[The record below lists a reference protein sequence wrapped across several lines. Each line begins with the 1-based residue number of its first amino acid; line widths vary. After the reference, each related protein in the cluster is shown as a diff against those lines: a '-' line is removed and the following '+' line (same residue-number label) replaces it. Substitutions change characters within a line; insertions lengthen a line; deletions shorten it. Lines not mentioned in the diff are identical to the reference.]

1 MPRSV
6 RWLFII
12 AVLLGC
18 TVATSAPPLT
28 DLQVAAELDAYAT
41 LLRGAGETG
50 RAGEVAAQADRLR
63 LSWRK
68 YQEAYQAYQQG
79 RPYDT
84 SFYLGFVPSAVLR
97 EYAAA
102 LRAGGRAVEADRIDA
117 MANAWQAEQL
127 AKAEALAAR

>member
-1 MPRSV
+1 MPPSV
-6 RWLFII
+6 RCLLVI

-18 TVATSAPPLT
+18 TVPISAPPPT
-28 DLQVAAELDAYAT
+28 EPQAAAELDAYAT

-50 RAGEVAAQADRLR
+50 RAGEVAAQADMLR

-68 YQEAYQAYQQG
+68 QQEAYQAYQQG

-84 SFYLGFVPSAVLR
+84 SFYLGFNPSAVLR

-102 LRAGGRAVEADRIDA
+102 LRAGGLAVEADRVDA
-117 MANAWQAEQL
+117 MASARQAEQL
-127 AKAEALAAR
+127 ANAEALAAR

>member
-1 MPRSV
+1 MPPSV
-6 RWLFII
+6 RCLLVI

-18 TVATSAPPLT
+18 TVPTSAPPLT
-28 DLQVAAELDAYAT
+28 EPQVAAELDAYAT

-79 RPYDT
+79 RPYET

-117 MANAWQAEQL
+117 MATAWQAEQL
-127 AKAEALAAR
+127 ANAEALVAR

>member
-1 MPRSV
+1 MPPSV
-6 RWLFII
+6 RCLLVI

-18 TVATSAPPLT
+18 TVPTSEPPPT
-28 DLQVAAELDAYAT
+28 EPQVAAELDAYAT
-41 LLRGAGETG
+41 LLRGASETG
-50 RAGEVAAQADRLR
+50 RAGEVAAKADRLR

-102 LRAGGRAVEADRIDA
+102 LRAGGRAVEADRVDA
-117 MANAWQAEQL
+117 MATAWQAEQL
-127 AKAEALAAR
+127 ANAEALAAR

>member
-50 RAGEVAAQADRLR
+50 RAGEVAA
-63 LSWRK
+63 
-68 YQEAYQAYQQG
+68 
-79 RPYDT
+79 
-84 SFYLGFVPSAVLR
+84 
-97 EYAAA
+97 
-102 LRAGGRAVEADRIDA
+102 
-117 MANAWQAEQL
+117 
-127 AKAEALAAR
+127 